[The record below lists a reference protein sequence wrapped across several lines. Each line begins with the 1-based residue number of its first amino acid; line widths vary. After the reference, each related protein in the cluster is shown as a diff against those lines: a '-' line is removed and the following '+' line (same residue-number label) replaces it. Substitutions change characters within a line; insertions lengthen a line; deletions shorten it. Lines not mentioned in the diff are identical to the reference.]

1 MHHQRFPL
9 GGVGGAVAL
18 PDGEGDIMRIIAES
32 LTEKAF
38 APYGDLLAAPAEF
51 GRAYFDEGLRT
62 SRATAW
68 PSLSVSHVRPLPSLP
83 LEARV
88 MERHEFSSQSF
99 LPLDVA
105 RWLVVVAPAGADG
118 GPDPSR
124 AVAFLAGPGQGV
136 TYHAGTWHH
145 PLTILDRPAR
155 FAVVMWRDG
164 TRTDEEFRTLAAPF
178 TVELPGG

>member
-1 MHHQRFPL
+1 
-9 GGVGGAVAL
+9 
-18 PDGEGDIMRIIAES
+18 MRIIAES

-88 MERHEFSSQSF
+88 MERHELSSQSF

-105 RWLVVVAPAGADG
+105 RWLVVVAPAGG
-118 GPDPSR
+118 RRGPRPPPPR
-124 AVAFLAGPGQGV
+124 AVLPGPGPG
-136 TYHAGTWHH
+136 
-145 PLTILDRPAR
+145 
-155 FAVVMWRDG
+155 
-164 TRTDEEFRTLAAPF
+164 APSP
-178 TVELPGG
+178 PGR

>member
-1 MHHQRFPL
+1 
-9 GGVGGAVAL
+9 
-18 PDGEGDIMRIIAES
+18 MRIIAES

-105 RWLVVVAPAGADG
+105 RWLVVVAPAVGHG
-118 GPDPSR
+118 GPDPPRAR
-124 AVAFLAGPGQGV
+124 AVPAGPAQG
-136 TYHAGTWHH
+136 G
-145 PLTILDRPAR
+145 
-155 FAVVMWRDG
+155 RD
-164 TRTDEEFRTLAAPF
+164 P
-178 TVELPGG
+178 

>member
-1 MHHQRFPL
+1 MK
-9 GGVGGAVAL
+9 
-18 PDGEGDIMRIIAES
+18 IIAEP

-38 APYGDLLAAPAEF
+38 APYGDVLAAPGEF

-68 PSLSVSHVRPLPSLP
+68 PSLSVSLVRPLPRLP
-83 LEARV
+83 LEAKV

-99 LPLDVA
+99 LPLDVS
-105 RWLVVVAPAGADG
+105 RWIVVVAPPAADG
-118 GPDPSR
+118 GPDPTR
-124 AVAFLAGPGQGV
+124 AVAFLVGPGQGI
-136 TYHAGTWHH
+136 TYHANTWHH

-164 TRTDEEFRTLAAPF
+164 TRTDEEFRTLMTPF
-178 TVELPGG
+178 TVELPRQ